1 MFEIIIGCV
10 MMLGAVGLLIAV
22 IVDGIIEDVRSKN
35 ERKNHP
41 QFFEDA
47 KALNELITREI
58 HYFNNKVSP
67 LKRLIDEIVAEWDY
81 YPEEMKERK
90 GADLELY
97 RRRYQEEKVV
107 VDSMNRQI
115 DNERERLREY
125 AKENNIRWW

>member
-1 MFEIIIGCV
+1 MFGNIVICV

-22 IVDGIIEDVRSKN
+22 IADGIIQDVRDKN

-47 KALNELITREI
+47 KALNELVTREI
-58 HYFNNKVSP
+58 HYFNNKVAP

-97 RRRYQEEKVV
+97 RRRYQEEKAVT
-107 VDSMNRQI
+107 DSMDRQI
-115 DNERERLREY
+115 DIERERLREY

>member
-1 MFEIIIGCV
+1 MFENIIICI

-22 IVDGIIEDVRSKN
+22 IVDGIIQDVRDKN
-35 ERKNHP
+35 ELKNHP

-58 HYFNNKVSP
+58 HYFNNKVAP

-107 VDSMNRQI
+107 TDSMNRQI
-115 DNERERLREY
+115 DIERERLREY

>member
-58 HYFNNKVSP
+58 HYFNNKVAP

>member
-1 MFEIIIGCV
+1 MFENIIICV

-22 IVDGIIEDVRSKN
+22 IVDGIIQDVRSKN
-35 ERKNHP
+35 ELKNHP

-47 KALNELITREI
+47 KALNELIGREI
-58 HYFNNKVSP
+58 RYFNNKVAS

-97 RRRYQEEKVV
+97 RRKYQEEKAVT
-107 VDSMNRQI
+107 DSMNRQI
-115 DNERERLREY
+115 DIERERLREY
-125 AKENNIRWW
+125 AKQNNISWW

>member
-1 MFEIIIGCV
+1 MFENIIICV

-22 IVDGIIEDVRSKN
+22 IVDGIIQDVRSKN
-35 ERKNHP
+35 ELKNHP

-47 KALNELITREI
+47 KALNELIGREI
-58 HYFNNKVSP
+58 RYFNNKVAS

-97 RRRYQEEKVV
+97 RRKYQEEKAVT
-107 VDSMNRQI
+107 DSMNRQI
-115 DNERERLREY
+115 DIERERLREY
-125 AKENNIRWW
+125 AKQNNIRWW